1 MITGC
6 ADSGFGAPRGVGIA
20 AAVIRRFD
28 RLVAFDVHAMRNEE
42 VIAAAGP
49 QAPPNLAPEVRNLIM
64 G

>member
-6 ADSGFGAPRGVGIA
+6 ADSGFGAPQGVGI

-49 QAPPNLAPEVRNLIM
+49 QAPPDFAPEVRNLIM